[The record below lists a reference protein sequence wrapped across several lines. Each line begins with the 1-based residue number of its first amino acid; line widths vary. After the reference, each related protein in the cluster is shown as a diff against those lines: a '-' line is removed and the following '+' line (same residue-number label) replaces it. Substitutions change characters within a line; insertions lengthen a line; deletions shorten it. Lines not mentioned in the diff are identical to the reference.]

1 LPKKPKTSPFVPS
14 EHPLFIYTL
23 LLAFEVL
30 VFIFSSYK
38 VTGDDDFF
46 WHLATGRFI
55 VENKYV
61 PDKDVFGHVTQG
73 TEWIPFE
80 WGWDVFT
87 YALYTIGGYNLILVF
102 RSLLFTCI
110 FLLFFLLL
118 RKFKVN
124 SVIIFVVLSALL
136 FAIIDRLSPRP
147 HVLTYLFLVLVIYI
161 LVSFKY
167 IDRQKYAKKLY
178 FLPLIFL
185 LWSNSHMGVLAGGL
199 LLFVF
204 TVSEVIIY
212 FNKRKPFHSEI
223 QPMSRDDL
231 MKLFA
236 VSVVCALAL
245 LVNPHFIQTYLYA
258 YSHTKMK
265 LLETVNEWRS
275 PWDAFFGTGFVTTL
289 YKVFLYSGVLILLYA
304 YIKRDLTFAL
314 VYIAFL
320 FYSIRAIRF
329 TVDYEIVITFFLAVS
344 LNYFVVRACESK
356 ALGGIFNVML
366 YNNSVKVLLTA
377 AAVIV
382 TLMIPS
388 GQLYQAMRYYRVF
401 GFGINDEFL
410 PLQLVE
416 FMKQNNIRGTPFNH
430 FGTGGLLVWN
440 FPGEKNFIDSRN
452 LNDEI
457 FYEYN
462 GILNMRAGFERKL
475 ESRNVDYVIYLDPD
489 LVRRPND
496 LKQVIVSYLSL
507 HPEEWKLVFWDDK
520 SFLFLKNIPK
530 FSEAINRF
538 EYKVLNPYTALFQPN
553 DFESRVL
560 SQPDRAREEFN
571 RKLKEEPNG
580 ILINGIGK
588 TVNKLLK

>member
-1 LPKKPKTSPFVPS
+1 
-14 EHPLFIYTL
+14 
-23 LLAFEVL
+23 
-30 VFIFSSYK
+30 
-38 VTGDDDFF
+38 
-46 WHLATGRFI
+46 
-55 VENKYV
+55 
-61 PDKDVFGHVTQG
+61 
-73 TEWIPFE
+73 
-80 WGWDVFT
+80 
-87 YALYTIGGYNLILVF
+87 
-102 RSLLFTCI
+102 
-110 FLLFFLLL
+110 
-118 RKFKVN
+118 
-124 SVIIFVVLSALL
+124 
-136 FAIIDRLSPRP
+136 
-147 HVLTYLFLVLVIYI
+147 
-161 LVSFKY
+161 
-167 IDRQKYAKKLY
+167 
-178 FLPLIFL
+178 
-185 LWSNSHMGVLAGGL
+185 
-199 LLFVF
+199 
-204 TVSEVIIY
+204 
-212 FNKRKPFHSEI
+212 
-223 QPMSRDDL
+223 
-231 MKLFA
+231 
-236 VSVVCALAL
+236 
-245 LVNPHFIQTYLYA
+245 
-258 YSHTKMK
+258 
-265 LLETVNEWRS
+265 
-275 PWDAFFGTGFVTTL
+275 
-289 YKVFLYSGVLILLYA
+289 
-304 YIKRDLTFAL
+304 
-314 VYIAFL
+314 
-320 FYSIRAIRF
+320 
-329 TVDYEIVITFFLAVS
+329 
-344 LNYFVVRACESK
+344 
-356 ALGGIFNVML
+356 
-366 YNNSVKVLLTA
+366 VKVLLTA